1 MLFCMRSGNTPPSR
15 PNHKEAT
22 PTLYTTDMLN
32 RKRLTREE
40 GRAQTRLHL
49 LESARVLFARQGFEG
64 TSVDHVTENAGY
76 SRGAFYSNFETM
88 EALLIALIA
97 HCFDQDLNAMNRVS
111 SLENMSFEQQLELM
125 SQGTANNTE
134 AQRDAHLLKM
144 EFWMC
149 SMRYPTVREAYQEH
163 HMKLRRNVA
172 QVISESFAAA
182 KRPLPMEADQL
193 AGLIV
198 ALRNGLDTLQLVTPN
213 TLELDLDTRS
223 IGLMVQG
230 ANQTALEEKTVKSV
244 KVQSKKAP
252 SKTK

>member
-1 MLFCMRSGNTPPSR
+1 MLFCMRSGNAQPR
-15 PNHKEAT
+15 HPNHKEAN

-40 GRAQTRLHL
+40 SRAQTRLQL

-111 SLENMSFEQQLELM
+111 SLENMSFEQQFELM
-125 SQGTANNTE
+125 SQGTANQIE

-149 SMRYPTVREAYQEH
+149 AMRYPTVRKAYQEH
-163 HMKLRRNVA
+163 HMKLRQTIAR
-172 QVISESFAAA
+172 VISDSFAAA
-182 KRPLPMEADQL
+182 KRPLPMAADQL

-213 TLELDLDTRS
+213 TLELDLDIRS

-230 ANQTALEEKTVKSV
+230 ANQTALEEKAVKSV
-244 KVQSKKAP
+244 KLQRKKAQGE
-252 SKTK
+252 TK

>member
-1 MLFCMRSGNTPPSR
+1 MRSGLKPSNH
-15 PNHKEAT
+15 PNQKEAT
-22 PTLYTTDMLN
+22 DTLYTTDMQN

-40 GRAQTRLHL
+40 SRAQTRLQL

-97 HCFDQDLNAMNRVS
+97 HCFDQDLNAMTQAS
-111 SLENMSFEQQLELM
+111 SLPNLSFEQQMSLM
-125 SQGTANNTE
+125 SHDTANITE
-134 AQRDAHLLKM
+134 AQHDSHLLKM

-149 SMRYPTVREAYQEH
+149 AMRYPTVREAYQEH
-163 HMKLRRNVA
+163 HMKLRRSIA
-172 QVISESFAAA
+172 RAISKSFEAA

-198 ALRNGLDTLQLVTPN
+198 ALRNGLDTLHLVTPN
-213 TLELDLDTRS
+213 TLEHDLDTRS
-223 IGLMVQG
+223 IGLMLQA
-230 ANQTALEEKTVKSV
+230 ANRTALTEPPAKAVKPRDK
-244 KVQSKKAP
+244 KVLSK
-252 SKTK
+252 SK

>member
-1 MLFCMRSGNTPPSR
+1 
-15 PNHKEAT
+15 
-22 PTLYTTDMLN
+22 MLN

-97 HCFDQDLNAMNRVS
+97 HCFEQDLNAMNRVS
-111 SLENMSFEQQLELM
+111 SLADMSFEQQFELM
-125 SQGTANNTE
+125 SRDTANNTE

-149 SMRYPTVREAYQEH
+149 AMRYPTVREAYQEH
-163 HMKLRRNVA
+163 HMKLRRSIA
-172 QVISESFAAA
+172 QVITDSFTAAQ
-182 KRPLPMEADQL
+182 RPLPMAADQL

-213 TLELDLDTRS
+213 TLEPDLDTRS
-223 IGLMVQG
+223 IGLMVRG
-230 ANQTALEEKTVKSV
+230 ANQTTPAEPPAKSV
-244 KVQSKKAP
+244 KPRDQKAP
-252 SKTK
+252 NKSK